1 MTPERRKYI
10 LEHLAKVT
18 PNDNWIRIPTTEFDE
33 FGGREFFQGC
43 MVEYMRDEKYFTT
56 RVGQR
61 GWTKEER
68 IQLPWKIHAP
78 VGGGWKP
85 PRPFNSNNN
94 FVVTSN
100 AAYFESNCT
109 PTNETEN
116 TMEHHVN
123 REEILEG
130 LTEAKVKYQDLYTR
144 FKDLYF
150 GVATARLSAYVE
162 GKIPHTSPV
171 LPCDDK
177 GVIGLYPE
185 QSDRYDD
192 MILAMQLDVRKVIEM
207 TEGEFEAFAEHKGVD
222 NSPTLTEAIERLE
235 RLA

>member
-10 LEHLAKVT
+10 LDHLAKVT
-18 PNDNWIRIPTTEFDE
+18 PGDNWIRIQTAEFDE
-33 FGGREFFQGC
+33 LGARDFFQGC
-43 MVEYMRDEKYFTT
+43 WVEYLRDEKYFTT

-68 IQLPWKIHAP
+68 IQLPWKITAP
-78 VGGGWKP
+78 RGGWGGP
-85 PRPFNSNNN
+85 PQR

>member
-10 LEHLAKVT
+10 LDLLARATSKTVQ
-18 PNDNWIRIPTTEFDE
+18 WIRISEDEFDS
-33 FGGREFFQGC
+33 FGGSGFFQGC
-43 MVEYMRDEKYFTT
+43 TYGWEHGKYYNTT
-56 RVGQR
+56 AGQK
-61 GWTKEER
+61 GWTKNEYVE
-68 IQLPWKIHAP
+68 LPWKITAP
-78 VGGGWKP
+78 HGGWSPKYP
-85 PRPFNSNNN
+85 HG
-94 FVVTSN
+94 N
-100 AAYFESNCT
+100 AI
-109 PTNETEN
+109 NEGN

-123 REEILEG
+123 REKIIEG

-150 GVATARLSAYVE
+150 GVATARLSAYVDGE
-162 GKIPHTSPV
+162 IPHTSPI

-192 MILAMQLDVRKVIEM
+192 MILAMQLDVREVIEM

>member
-123 REEILEG
+123 RAVILDVLDAG
-130 LTEAKVKYQDLYTR
+130 LERY
-144 FKDLYF
+144 KDLYERF
-150 GVATARLSAYVE
+150 RQLYAARLRLRVE
-162 GKIPHTSPV
+162 AHLKGELSNTEIYPV
-171 LPCDDK
+171 DSQ
-177 GVIGLYPE
+177 GVIPLLADESSHYE
-185 QSDRYDD
+185 D
-192 MILAMQLDVRKVIEM
+192 MHLAMELDTREEIVM
-207 TEGEFEAFAEHKGVD
+207 TEGEFESFAEHKGVD
-222 NSPTLTEAIERLE
+222 NSKDLELAIARLE